1 VEDPSFLAAAPEPGQ
16 AGASAFVTVMKGCNE
31 RCSYCIVPY
40 TRGPE
45 RYRASREIIDEVKRF
60 VEAGVREVTLLMHAV
75 SRPFPGRIDAEETRC
90 MLGRME
96 APEVVAVDVRRG
108 GCDVGFVAR
117 EHLAFATR
125 TTIAGRRATVHVT
138 SRVERTAPAH
148 RDRLAVELPAAG
160 DWTVD
165 VVYEGH
171 RWGGPIPLHRAVVSV
186 PE

>member
-1 VEDPSFLAAAPEPGQ
+1 VALASL
-16 AGASAFVTVMKGCNE
+16 GAMLMLAVT
-31 RCSYCIVPY
+31 
-40 TRGPE
+40 
-45 RYRASREIIDEVKRF
+45 
-60 VEAGVREVTLLMHAV
+60 
-75 SRPFPGRIDAEETRC
+75 RPFPGRIDAEEMRC

-108 GCDVGFVAR
+108 GCDVGFDAR

-125 TTIAGRRATVHVT
+125 TTIDGRRATVHVT
-138 SRVERTAPAH
+138 SRVERTATAH
-148 RDRLAVELPAAG
+148 RDRLAVDLPATG